1 MSIVLV
7 IFTKKKFH
15 AFIAILVLS
24 HVEKSSKRTKMLIK
38 LQIKTDCK
46 IFALMKK
53 TSFGRTITWNS
64 EMCSLDKPHCLPISL
79 K

>member
-1 MSIVLV
+1 MWTYELNYEHCFSN
-7 IFTKKKFH
+7 FYKKKFH

-46 IFALMKK
+46 IFALMK
-53 TSFGRTITWNS
+53 NS